1 MVPGEIFDL
10 VFLSAGAVFNLV
22 WAAGTYS
29 ERTLERRARHRLAAL
44 LLVSSLWLAF
54 GALHFSGLD
63 RLIGDRLL
71 LALPPLFLVGPLLYA
86 FLREAVAPDDAH
98 FRPASPAHLLAPVCA
113 FALVLAQLEGGPVP
127 AAFAPG
133 LRALLNA
140 GPKLSAVVYGLAF
153 LLRHRFV
160 IFLPSA
166 LPLTVRRGLFAL
178 MISVLAAIGL
188 GLVGF
193 ATGQNILVRLS
204 AHCLPLLTYA
214 LFLFSRRFPNLL
226 RLVERSAARVRY
238 ERSRLV
244 SVDVDALANRLLALM
259 NDEKLFADEDINLSR
274 LSEYLNVRVHQLSE
288 LLNER
293 FGKNFNTF
301 INEFRVNEARR
312 MLIEEPDRSVLSVG
326 FASGFNSKS
335 AFHRAF
341 QAQTGVT
348 PRQYR
353 ENYSFR
359 SSRQS

>member
-22 WAAGTYS
+22 WAGGTYF

-44 LLVSSLWLAF
+44 LLVSSLWLAS
-54 GALHFSGLD
+54 GAVHFSGLD
-63 RLIGDRLL
+63 RLMGDWFLL
-71 LALPPLFLVGPLLYA
+71 VLPPLFLIGPVLYA
-86 FLREAVAPDDAH
+86 FLHEVAA
-98 FRPASPAHLLAPVCA
+98 PAEERNGPALLVHLLAPACVLL
-113 FALVLAQLEGGPVP
+113 LVLAHIGWALFPVS
-127 AAFAPG
+127 FVPG
-133 LRALLNA
+133 LRVLLNL
-140 GPKLSAVVYGLAF
+140 GPKLSAILYGLAF

-166 LPLTVRRGLFAL
+166 LPLTIRRGLFAL

-193 ATGQNILVRLS
+193 AAGQNILVRLS

-214 LFLFSRRFPNLL
+214 LFLFTRRFPNLL

-238 ERSRLV
+238 ERSRLG
-244 SVDVDALANRLLALM
+244 SVDVEALTKRLLALM
-259 NDEKLFADEDINLSR
+259 NDEKLFADEDISLSR

-301 INEFRVNEARR
+301 VNEFRINEARR

-326 FASGFNSKS
+326 FAAGFNSKS

-341 QAQTGVT
+341 QNQTGVT

-353 ENYSFR
+353 ENYAIR
-359 SSRQS
+359 SGRKS